1 MKNII
6 RAAIFILVLTI
17 AVGCAGR
24 TKPVYNIENQSIDY
38 TLTMEQVEKAIIQA
52 GAQKKWRMMIIK
64 PGQIVGN
71 ILVRSHKARIQIDYT
86 EKIYTITYLESNNLL
101 YKDGKIHRNY
111 NRWINNLDQ
120 TIQSN
125 LFEASLN

>member
-6 RAAIFILVLTI
+6 RATLFILVLTLI
-17 AVGCAGR
+17 VGCAGR
-24 TKPVYNIENQSIDY
+24 TKPVYNVENQAIVFN
-38 TLTMEQVEKAIIQA
+38 LTIEQVEKAIIKS
-52 GAQKKWRMMIIK
+52 GIQKKWKMMIVK
-64 PGQIVGN
+64 SGEIVGN

-86 EKIYTITYLESNNLL
+86 DKFYAITYLESNNLL